1 MSLNRKPAAME
12 RSSCPTPQHLYLQ
25 SQEISTKTAISI
37 ATMREKTNV
46 EVFLICLI
54 FSFIFDF

>member
-1 MSLNRKPAAME
+1 ME

-37 ATMREKTNV
+37 ATMHEKTNV